1 MDIFHTLT
9 GILKEHGSYAQ
20 QIKKL
25 AKADLIRTYRG
36 ATLGWLWALIK
47 PSFTIFIYWFVFA
60 VGLRGS
66 RDVAGFPFFFWLV
79 AGMVPWF
86 YMSDMLLLGTRSIKK
101 YSYLVTKMKFPI
113 STIPTFV
120 SLSNFIVHLLLCLV
134 MIGIFWLGGY
144 PPTWYL
150 LQLPF
155 YLLGLFLFF
164 TFLSLSTALLSAV
177 SQDVSN
183 LIRSLV
189 IAIFWL
195 SGVIWDISSID
206 GPLRLLFRINP
217 VTYLS
222 YGYRNVFIYQRWFF
236 EQPFELVVFLLWLL
250 LLAVIG
256 MLLYQKLR
264 KEIPDIL

>member
-1 MDIFHTLT
+1 MKIFDTFST
-9 GILKEHGSYAQ
+9 ILQEHASYAQ

-66 RDVAGFPFFFWLV
+66 RDVAGFPFFFWLI
-79 AGMVPWF
+79 AGMIPWF
-86 YMSDMLLLGTRSIKK
+86 YMSDMLALGTRSIKK

-120 SLSNFIVHLLLCLV
+120 SLSNFIVHLALCLV
-134 MIGIFWLGGY
+134 MIGLFWLGGY
-144 PPTWYL
+144 PPDVYL

-195 SGVIWDISSID
+195 SGVIWDISGVS
-206 GPLRLLFRINP
+206 GKLGLLFRINP

-222 YGYRNVFIYQRWFF
+222 YGYRNIFIYKRWFF
-236 EQPFELVVFLLWLL
+236 EQPFELAVFLLWIVGLALL
-250 LLAVIG
+250 GTVF
-256 MLLYQKLR
+256 YHKLR